1 MKRKINLILIN
12 SLLIALFFFVL
23 TPSAI
28 GATFMD
34 WVLQNKEGQSIKFT
48 PNVSIPGSDFSKG
61 STLEL
66 GIVNEDNKIIE
77 GNLAGQYIAAL
88 YKFFVGIAGIVAV
101 VMISLG
107 GFIWLFSGGSPD
119 KISKAKELILGA
131 IFGLLLALGSYL
143 ILYTINPQLVDFS
156 LAIKQVPLP
165 KGECV
170 PVKNSDHGCH
180 GLVDLDPVYIKSAGT
195 EVVLKMQ
202 APAALKLQ
210 QLALA
215 WHNDTNNN
223 IGIRDAFRS
232 HQIQAYYNCIYGGG
246 RANEAFTSTHE
257 QGIAFDVNFE
267 ASGIDQNN
275 YSQFVSLASSHN
287 FKVDTFSWG
296 ASESWHFTYTGGNV
310 ASILTICPYAQFA
323 CCQRTGSCDNT
334 GPDCGNNGLFVPNT
348 LCNDL
353 SGVCQ

>member
-156 LAIKQVPLP
+156 LAIKQVPVISQPENKYCSHNKFANNNAENFYGDCGFAFNLSIQGLEDQQGCIFTKCP
-165 KGECV
+165 YDQICVKGE
-170 PVKNSDHGCH
+170 G
-180 GLVDLDPVYIKSAGT
+180 
-195 EVVLKMQ
+195 
-202 APAALKLQ
+202 
-210 QLALA
+210 
-215 WHNDTNNN
+215 
-223 IGIRDAFRS
+223 F
-232 HQIQAYYNCIYGGG
+232 
-246 RANEAFTSTHE
+246 
-257 QGIAFDVNFE
+257 
-267 ASGIDQNN
+267 NN
-275 YSQFVSLASSHN
+275 YQCRRSFQLITAF
-287 FKVDTFSWG
+287 
-296 ASESWHFTYTGGNV
+296 
-310 ASILTICPYAQFA
+310 P
-323 CCQRTGSCDNT
+323 DNT
-334 GPDCGNNGLFVPNT
+334 HASWLRPVWQVQTMPERGSPEGECGGL
-348 LCNDL
+348 LHSSEDM
-353 SGVCQ
+353 